1 MLRHIV
7 AWNFKDEFSPE
18 ENRKNAEKVKL
29 ELEALCN
36 LIPEI
41 VELRVDIDL
50 LKSSNKDVMLDSRFK
65 DEETLAVYKV
75 HPEHVRVSEIVS
87 SVLKDRAAVDFYE

>member
-7 AWNFKDEFSPE
+7 AWNFKDEFSAE
-18 ENRKNAEKVKL
+18 ENRRNAEKVKL
-29 ELEALCN
+29 ELEALCK

-41 VELRVDIDL
+41 IELRVDIDL
-50 LKSSNKDVMLDSRFK
+50 LESSNKDVMLDSRFK
-65 DEETLAVYKV
+65 DEADLAKYKV
-75 HPEHVRVSEIVS
+75 HPEHLRVGEFVS

>member
-7 AWNFKDEFSPE
+7 AWNFKEGFSAE
-18 ENRKNAEKVKL
+18 ENRKNAEKVKQ
-29 ELEALCN
+29 ELEALRN

-50 LKSSNKDVMLDSRFK
+50 LSSSNKDVMLDSRFK
-65 DEETLAVYKV
+65 DEKDLATYKV
-75 HPEHVRVSEIVS
+75 HPDHVKAGELVGT
-87 SVLKDRAAVDFYE
+87 VLKDRACVDFFE